1 MADETICSLTLA
13 EAAGAIRMGRVSS
26 VEATE
31 ACLARLKRRGGADD
45 LNCVAGLDEDA
56 AIAAARAADAART
69 RGDEMGPLH
78 GVPLAHKD
86 MFFRPGRISACG
98 SRILAETPATT
109 TATVLEKLDRAG
121 ALDIA
126 RLAMVEFALGL
137 TGHNAVARAIP
148 RALNHAWRPYRGDDA
163 LRPYRGDGTPRNPWD
178 PTRITGGSSS
188 GPAAAVAA
196 RLIFGAMGSDTG
208 GSIRFPS
215 ACCGVVGL
223 KPTYGRV
230 SRAGAMP
237 LSPSLDCM
245 GPIAR
250 TVTDAAMLFAAVA
263 GFDDRDPV
271 SSRRAVADPLA
282 TLEAGIKALRVGV
295 PKSYFYDPV
304 SPAMAKRVQDSLDVF
319 RRGGAKIVEVPIPDI
334 AATNPLTTLV
344 TAAEGAH
351 VNERWLKTRAADFG
365 PQTLGRLV
373 LGLLADPEAV
383 ACALRWRRAIAREFC
398 ETVFSACDVLHTP
411 VMVETQPTIAES
423 DIGANPGFSTAMV
436 AMGHCTRPFNFLGL
450 PAISVPCGF
459 GAEGLPVAFQ
469 LAARPFAEAALLR
482 AARAYERETEWFRR
496 DPR

>member
-13 EAAGAIRMGRVSS
+13 EAAAAIRMGRMTS

-56 AIAAARAADAART
+56 ALIAARAADAART

-86 MFFRPGRISACG
+86 MFFRLGRISACG

-137 TGHNAVARAIP
+137 TGHNAVAQ
-148 RALNHAWRPYRGDDA
+148 
-163 LRPYRGDGTPRNPWD
+163 TPRNPWD

-319 RRGGAKIVEVPIPDI
+319 RRAGASIVEVPIPDI

-373 LGLLADPEAV
+373 LGLLADPEAI
-383 ACALRWRRAIAREFC
+383 ADALRWRRAIAREFC

-469 LAARPFAEAALLR
+469 LAARPFAEATLLR
-482 AARAYERETEWFRR
+482 AARAYERETEWSRR
-496 DPR
+496 EPR